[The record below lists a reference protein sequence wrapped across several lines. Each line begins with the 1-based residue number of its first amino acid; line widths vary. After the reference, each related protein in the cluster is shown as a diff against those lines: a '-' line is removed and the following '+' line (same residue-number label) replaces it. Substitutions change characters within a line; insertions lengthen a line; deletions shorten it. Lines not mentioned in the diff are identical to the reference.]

1 MDLRQDAIQ
10 QQKEHVAR
18 LENELGRV
26 RTVYNDGQALATELP
41 GLRDS
46 VTKQERTLKDSLR
59 HLEQASAKELGLV
72 GRSPCAAWLTATRDS
87 FNSCS
92 FAICTRIARI
102 RFKLNTG
109 FAWSRNDATP
119 LSVLNSRVCFGMRPT
134 TPAGMRVTSA
144 LQFAP
149 AAIEF
154 DSFEP
159 DTCYLAAFAVRN
171 TSDRILRYRL
181 VPPAQT
187 SPFQVLYQNQDLAR
201 TSNPTIKIPPGLSVK
216 YEITFEQRTGQ
227 TPPDGLSAMVHD
239 ALQIKGEDQSVIQVP
254 CIARRA
260 RPIVEVEPSLCD
272 LGLVVLGRRAA
283 VYVTLRNSGFRN
295 GQFVIEVLDASDQ
308 PVENALSVS
317 PLDGSLAPHESTKI
331 KVELVGKELGSF
343 RSILRVRI
351 REQLPE
357 EASVEFSRKREES
370 YQHEKLVDVCSKIV
384 EHNVELLMRNGLTP
398 VQSLFFGSLFA
409 GETKTIETVLRNNGP
424 QPLLFKTSLNFAG
437 SKANSG
443 STNASG
449 SAMTGEEDREVY
461 ERRKELQVSPTEG
474 RVDPFAETLVS
485 FKFQPRRIEYDA
497 LQEMEARRC
506 RESDDQSSNNNNKEE
521 GSMETLCPPPTLLS
535 AFVSIHCGDIQ
546 AQNLTFEV
554 SGKTFL
560 PKLELSPSGV
570 VVDFGDTY
578 SQDRVDMLV
587 SLKNVSGLPVSF
599 KIPKTAHFSTK
610 PSASRLNVLQSQ
622 SLIVSFTPT
631 QLGSFTSTLQLIINN
646 EILTMPIHVKGRAMA
661 VGERKNREIVGGIQA
676 LPQDFQPK
684 FKFLLPSEAKKTKGS
699 LNSKFNRMP
708 PYELAGLNGTAAMDE
723 YEFQGTNN
731 THLTYCV
738 KELAKRA
745 DHREGYNEY
754 LASCRVQ
761 REEKNRKRSALGLKQ
776 DIATTRRVSDDSKGV
791 DCDLGMEPQSSV
803 MPRDLRLP
811 SELKRQSDP
820 LWLSEA
826 TGSNAGMKTKTFFDE
841 NKLIKK
847 KFKPYPATQA
857 EIADCSKTLD
867 FDQLEQ
873 VMAGPKTLNF
883 GRLSVNGVGRKSLGV
898 QNNLPQHVLVTL
910 QLHDESGLSELAAK
924 TSLNSQV
931 IPPRSMAGFDLVFMS
946 PTEQFFQKQLTF
958 TINGIHTRQVT
969 IVAEVAPIMV
979 ELAPHDL
986 KFEFMSVD
994 LSASMCLDVTLVN
1007 TSDSTAPFRWNL
1019 LKPPAIIGPRT
1030 DSAKSTASTIEKAVN
1045 STTVSAGS
1053 GNKPAFEILPASG
1066 ALEPAS
1072 TFTCQVMFTP
1082 LGVSTA
1088 PASGASPLYQV
1099 IAAPGRPGGSLVIN
1113 DFQLDITGGRPV
1125 PFRCQALVFESKV
1138 AVKDKK
1144 IDFGTISVGM
1154 TKEMKLTLT
1163 NPSDAGFYSGGN
1175 VIYYASI
1182 ESSSPSSP
1190 SSAVEISLSS
1200 TVGKIASQES
1210 VDVMVKLV
1218 PHQPISL
1225 DGNVAVS
1232 IQIRGGRALRIP
1244 IHALVLIPDVHLSPT
1259 GVIGFGNITIGV
1271 SVPRVV
1277 SLENHSTIPACLVLD
1292 LSAMPSDEFAL
1303 VIPPKLLAH
1312 LDDASSIFVPIMDSS
1327 DQASRVERPPRL
1339 TSSASTRDIEPDS
1352 LCSKWNIFVPANTT
1366 VSFHLMF
1373 TPVRPGEHSC
1383 VLPIQFVGVTNGK
1396 GVARP
1401 ESITAMVTATAIL
1414 PRLLFSSAVL
1424 DFHRCVI
1431 TREGIRKVPYT
1442 KQLSL
1447 TNNDTAP
1454 MKWQVDT
1461 TQLRQP
1467 QLTITQTK
1475 RMAATTSAS
1484 TVIFHLAPEK
1494 GELAP
1499 GEEVKIRVSFLPID
1513 AAAYVHDEIPLLV
1526 DDLFYINL
1534 SVRGEG
1540 IHPHLSFS
1548 ENRLVLPTVPLGI
1561 TSVAR
1566 FFVQST
1572 GYDHLELTYRLPL
1585 DLSKAPIS
1593 LHFPKGKILSMA
1605 CPKLP
1610 VEVRF
1615 TSKKSVGFNARIE
1628 FFDTEGN
1635 AFYLSIAG
1643 CSENCVLTNYSFLQM
1658 HGVDVDTTQ
1667 ETGKSADEA
1676 AFCFYSHV
1684 SNRFPIYLLSA
1695 KQAAA
1700 EMTKQNSIQPSP
1712 GVTDSVH
1719 SLPAANGFV
1728 EIDAFALNTD
1738 DTIAPVGVAGANLA
1752 SQPFC
1757 NREIQFVMQY
1767 LNTQFLRTPVVR
1779 FPEDFSDS
1787 FGKPV
1792 YELLDMLCLKRSNGG
1807 LPTMASPASSSSAG
1821 NKSNKSGGSNQNSA
1835 SPTKKDLLS
1844 MYTTQYN
1851 ELIKFLKSYGAMLHD
1866 VCPEHLL
1873 TQALYIR
1880 ACEDPRTDPSLLSSP
1895 ALVSMTFLQRRHALE
1910 KEWHSIS
1917 AAAWMKI
1924 LYQVLKCFLLYRITS
1939 KTYYQNS
1946 AAAKAEERIVRAC
1959 QGSNVYSEAEMVLLQ
1974 WICDNVRPQVLQ
1986 SAHNAV
1992 PADDG
1997 TTTTVGTIP
2006 DSYLLHV
2013 QQDLQDSRFLFHLL
2027 MAHIPTLS
2035 TEMTDYNCF
2044 AIERHLVAT
2053 RQQRST
2059 AQLQHNARV
2068 LLQTLATFGVDFGID
2083 PATFLVRMNA
2093 REMVLLLVHLHQI
2106 LPQFIPKA
2114 TIEFKGTLGQV
2125 MEKSI
2130 ELKNPSSKV
2139 LQYQVFLDDTDAGT
2153 GNMDA
2158 SMSSAFSIESNQIIL
2173 EPGKTI
2179 AFVVTFRPRFS
2190 RKVTARLVFQSVR
2203 DNQGSS
2209 LGSSSGATMVFLLE
2223 SNIISRKPV
2232 RIIQIETNTYERKLE
2247 EIVIENQFP
2256 ANASYRLTMTQ
2267 QLIPATGSGLLLQGT
2282 AASPST
2288 DTILGA
2294 LGAKNLDRRTSN
2306 VRKDMKDASNQPSDG
2321 SKKLLQQPQ
2330 PTQQQLQQTGK
2341 PRDGATD
2348 FTWCLVSQ
2356 QPFFLPEFG
2365 ATNSTSSSS
2374 TSGKENMSNSN
2385 NGVVN
2390 IRNQSSSIVKLEFLP
2405 LVAGNYKCQ
2414 LLFLDEKIGEFM
2426 YEIHAVAHLPLSLE
2440 TLEFECESSMLP
2452 GSANRFHFLRE
2463 LVVPAKNPLLTRALV
2478 SLVERSNGFFKTKLK
2493 EGLKKCED
2501 SHHKSF
2507 QVEFNSPFFASIHP
2521 ELIVSAAASAMK
2533 SSGGSKNGLLSSANG
2548 DGPSLTART
2557 DSSGSDLAVTT
2568 MSLSTSSK
2576 MGASKGSQARLGP
2589 VRTLN
2594 TATPSPNAV
2603 VIDFQPKGAGLYS
2616 CKLLLRSHHTV
2627 CGSCDLRVYELVA
2640 KVREPNVKTLLEFA
2654 APARHSIVQEIPLA
2668 NPSDSAW
2675 VLRASYGHNSAI
2687 PSMFS
2692 GPSSLQVPAKK
2703 TASYPLTFTPKW
2715 ISQEKTSFVLVNP
2728 ATQQQF
2734 EFELSGIG
2742 EDPLAQDHV
2751 VLSCQAR
2758 TSILHEFDVMSFK
2771 TDPPGVQ
2778 NFKVESDLRDVV
2790 GAPNVTVPHANS
2802 TGKYPLTF
2810 SPLVSGTY
2818 FGSITFTN
2826 LQTNEYIWYTI
2837 EANVSPPEPESTLEM
2852 RAVVRSAIAVE
2863 ISLTNPLDHAVTFT
2877 IELKGD
2883 GLLGPETFTLEA
2895 FASGVYELA
2904 FSPLLVTMRATSDGK
2919 MIITQDEG
2927 AILFANDE
2935 IGQFWY
2941 RLLLSA
2947 EPAPAQ
2953 ELADMCC
2960 AVGDVCAQPILLQ
2973 NPSEKELFLQYAI
2986 TNMRNF
2992 SIKGN
2997 PQESPVGSSNSK
3009 GKSVSSKAQ
3018 QHSQHVIHLLPFGQS
3033 TAIVEYTPSSLSDFE
3048 STKVVFFEPNAVSD
3062 WEFVLKGR
3070 GKPPSVMKPILVA
3083 AKVNEAVSTLFTFKN
3098 PFADTLRVDIK
3109 LVLKSDVAAGR
3120 VRGKSASGDNV
3131 FAILLKKNQVQLESF
3146 GHLQVPISFMPQYV
3160 CDAQAE
3166 IIINGHEEY
3175 GELEWRYPIH
3185 GVAEAPLHPK
3195 SFIFA
3200 CQARE
3205 TMEKKISCELLAV
3218 PPDLRLENETFTVEW
3233 EILPERFGSLATSVA
3248 MERALTVTPL
3258 QPDSSRGQIVL
3269 PYQVRFDPLRP
3280 YRGSIYMIIKKQSG
3294 GQWRFEVVLEVSDPS
3309 IDDLLSIESSLHQ
3322 TSSITFQLR
3331 NQFRHVAPFSAE
3343 FSAGSSSSFTVYPP
3357 EGILPPYGSDAGQAF
3372 VVSFTPMGYG
3382 KMQAGQL
3389 IILTEEMQ
3397 WTFNVKGT
3405 YPDATSSSKG
3415 SNSMSSSA
3423 SRSRLGITTDAAT
3436 GNKTSPSAQRRK
3448 DGRPKKR

>member
-1 MDLRQDAIQ
+1 
-10 QQKEHVAR
+10 
-18 LENELGRV
+18 
-26 RTVYNDGQALATELP
+26 
-41 GLRDS
+41 
-46 VTKQERTLKDSLR
+46 
-59 HLEQASAKELGLV
+59 
-72 GRSPCAAWLTATRDS
+72 
-87 FNSCS
+87 
-92 FAICTRIARI
+92 
-102 RFKLNTG
+102 
-109 FAWSRNDATP
+109 
-119 LSVLNSRVCFGMRPT
+119 MRPT
-134 TPAGMRVTSA
+134 TPAGMRVASA
-144 LQFAP
+144 LQAVP

-154 DSFEP
+154 DAFEP
-159 DTCYLAAFAVRN
+159 DTCYVAAFSVRN

-181 VPPAQT
+181 VPPPHA
-187 SPFQVLYQNQDLAR
+187 SPFQVLFQGQDLAR
-201 TSNPTIKIPPGLSVK
+201 TSNPTVKIPPGLSVK
-216 YEITFEQRTGQ
+216 YEITFEQRAAAGQ
-227 TPPDGLSAMVHD
+227 TLDALSAMVHD

-260 RPIVEVEPSLCD
+260 RPVVDVEPSLCD
-272 LGLVVLGRRAA
+272 LGLVVLARRAA
-283 VYVTLRNSGFRN
+283 AYVTLRNSGSRPGHFA
-295 GQFVIEVLDASDQ
+295 VEVLDASDQ
-308 PVENALSVS
+308 PIENMLTVS
-317 PLDGSLAPHESTKI
+317 PLDGALGPNESTKI

-351 REQLPE
+351 REQPPDENEPE
-357 EASVEFSRKREES
+357 HLGRKRAET
-370 YQHEKLVDVCSKIV
+370 YQHEKLVDVCGKIV
-384 EHNVELLMRNGLTP
+384 EHNVELLVRNGLTP
-398 VQSLFFGSLFA
+398 VQTLFFGSLFA

-424 QPLLFKTSLNFAG
+424 QPLQFKTSLNFAG
-437 SKANSG
+437 SSKAGNSG
-443 STNASG
+443 SANG
-449 SAMTGEEDREVY
+449 GGGGAMSGEEDRETY

-474 RVDPFAETLVS
+474 RVEPFAEALVS
-485 FKFQPRRIEYDA
+485 FTYQPRRIDYEA
-497 LQEMEARRC
+497 LLEMEARRR
-506 RESDDQSSNNNNKEE
+506 RESDDHSNNNDDR
-521 GSMETLCPPPTLLS
+521 GDGTMEAACPPPTLLS
-535 AFVSIHCGDIQ
+535 AFVSIHCGDVQ
-546 AQNLTFEV
+546 AHNLTFEV

-560 PKLELSPSGV
+560 PKLELSSSG

-587 SLKNVSGLPVSF
+587 SLKNVSGLPISF
-599 KIPKTAHFSTK
+599 RIPKTAHFSTR

-622 SLIVSFTPT
+622 SLVVSFTPT
-631 QLGSFTSTLQLIINN
+631 QLGSFSNTLQLIINK

-661 VGERKNREIVGGIQA
+661 VGERKSREIVGGIQA

-684 FKFLLPSEAKKTKGS
+684 FKFLLPTEAKKTKGN
-699 LNSKFNRMP
+699 LNSKFYRMP

-754 LASCRVQ
+754 IASCRAQ
-761 REEKNRKRSALGLKQ
+761 REEKSRKRSALGLKQ
-776 DIATTRRVSDDSKGV
+776 DISTARRVVDDSKGV
-791 DCDLGMEPQSSV
+791 DCDLGMEPQSDV
-803 MPRDLRLP
+803 APRDLRLP
-811 SELKRQSDP
+811 PELKCHSDP

-826 TGSNAGMKTKTFFDE
+826 TDRGSGMKTKAFFDE

-847 KFKPYPATQA
+847 KFKPHPATQA
-857 EIADCSKTLD
+857 EMADCTKTLD

-873 VMAGPKTLNF
+873 VASGPKTLNF
-883 GRLSVNGVGRKSLGV
+883 GKLSVNGVGRKSLGV
-898 QNNLPQHVLVTL
+898 QNNLSQHVLVTL
-910 QLHDESGLSELAAK
+910 QLHEGSELDELAAK
-924 TSLNSQV
+924 TSLLSQV
-931 IPPRSMAGFDLVFMS
+931 VPPRSMAGFDLVFTS

-958 TINGIHTRQVT
+958 TINGVHTRQVT
-969 IVAEVAPIMV
+969 IVAEVAPIIV
-979 ELAPHDL
+979 ALTPPEL
-986 KFEFMSVD
+986 KFEFGSAD
-994 LSASMCLDVTLVN
+994 LRPSMCLDVTLVN
-1007 TSDSTAPFRWNL
+1007 TSDSSAPFHWTM
-1019 LKPPAIIGPRT
+1019 LKPPANAVPRV
-1030 DSAKSTASTIEKAVN
+1030 DSAKSTVTNAEKATTSAATAN
-1045 STTVSAGS
+1045 SSAGS
-1053 GNKPAFEILPASG
+1053 SNKPVFEILPASG
-1066 ALEPAS
+1066 TLEPAS
-1072 TFTCQVMFTP
+1072 TFVCQVVFTP
-1082 LGVSTA
+1082 LGLSA
-1088 PASGASPLYQV
+1088 PGTSPLYQV
-1099 IAAPGRPGGSLVIN
+1099 VGAPGRPGGSLIIN

-1125 PFRCQALVFESKV
+1125 PLHCQALVFESKV
-1138 AVKDKK
+1138 TVKEKK
-1144 IDFGTISVGM
+1144 LDFGTVSVGM
-1154 TKEMKLTLT
+1154 SKEIKVTLT
-1163 NPSDAGFYSGGN
+1163 NAGDASVFSGGN
-1175 VIYYASI
+1175 VVFYASV
-1182 ESSSPSSP
+1182 EASSPTSP
-1190 SSAVEISLSS
+1190 SSAVEILLST
-1200 TVGKIASQES
+1200 TVGRIAPQES
-1210 VDVMVKLV
+1210 VDIMVKLV

-1225 DGNVAVS
+1225 DGNVVVNV
-1232 IQIRGGRALRIP
+1232 QIRGGRAIRIP
-1244 IHALVLIPDVHLSPT
+1244 VHALVLIPDVHLSPT

-1277 SLENHSTIPACLVLD
+1277 ALENHSTIPACLVLD

-1312 LDDASSIFVPIMDSS
+1312 LDDASSIFVPIMDSTEQTRRTTGES
-1327 DQASRVERPPRL
+1327 PAGLATTP
-1339 TSSASTRDIEPDS
+1339 SSRDIEPDS

-1366 VSFHLMF
+1366 VSFHLTF
-1373 TPVRPGEHSC
+1373 TPTKPGEHTC
-1383 VLPIQFVGVTNGK
+1383 VLPLQFVGVANGK

-1442 KQLSL
+1442 KQLVL
-1447 TNNDTAP
+1447 TNNDSAS

-1513 AAAYVHDEIPLLV
+1513 AAEYVHDEIPLLV

-1548 ENRLVLPTVPLGI
+1548 ENRLILPTVPLGL
-1561 TSVAR
+1561 TSVAK
-1566 FFVQST
+1566 FFIQST

-1615 TSKKSVGFNARIE
+1615 MSKKSVGFNARIE

-1635 AFYLSIAG
+1635 AFYLAIAG
-1643 CSENCVLTNYSFLQM
+1643 CSENCLLTNYSFLQM
-1658 HGVDVDTTQ
+1658 HGIDDKTT
-1667 ETGKSADEA
+1667 DEA
-1676 AFCFYSHV
+1676 DFKFYSHV
-1684 SNRFPIYLLSA
+1684 SNRFPIYLLSS
-1695 KQAAA
+1695 KQADA
-1700 EMTKQNSIQPSP
+1700 EIIKHNTTQPTA
-1712 GVTDSVH
+1712 GATDSVH
-1719 SLPAANGFV
+1719 SVNGFV
-1728 EIDAFALNTD
+1728 EIESSATNCEDMRTPISA
-1738 DTIAPVGVAGANLA
+1738 AGSSSLT
-1752 SQPFC
+1752 SSPFSS
-1757 NREIQFVMQY
+1757 REIHFVLQY

-1779 FPEDFSDS
+1779 FPEDFSDA

-1792 YELLDMLCLKRSNGG
+1792 YELLDMLCLKKPNGG
-1807 LPTMASPASSSSAG
+1807 LPTMATATTASSSTSGSKSKLG
-1821 NKSNKSGGSNQNSA
+1821 NGSNHNNSS
-1835 SPTKKDLLS
+1835 SPTKKDMLS
-1844 MYTTQYN
+1844 MYVSQYT

-1866 VCPEHLL
+1866 VYPEHLL
-1873 TQALYIR
+1873 TQALYVR
-1880 ACEDPRTDPSLLSSP
+1880 ACEDPRVDPSLLSSP
-1895 ALVSMTFLQRRHALE
+1895 ALTSMKFLQRRHVLE
-1910 KEWHSIS
+1910 KEWHAIS
-1917 AAAWMKI
+1917 ASAWMKV

-1939 KTYYQNS
+1939 KTYYQNATAA
-1946 AAAKAEERIVRAC
+1946 AAAKAEERITRAC
-1959 QGSNVYSEAEMVLLQ
+1959 QGSNIYSEAEMVLLQ
-1974 WICDNVRPQVLQ
+1974 WICDNVRPQIHQ
-1986 SAHNAV
+1986 SAHSLLSME
-1992 PADDG
+1992 DG
-1997 TTTTVGTIP
+1997 TTLMAGTIP
-2006 DSYLLHV
+2006 DSYLLHLKR
-2013 QQDLQDSRFLFHLL
+2013 DLQDSRFLFHLL
-2027 MAHIPTLS
+2027 MAHIPTLT
-2035 TEMTDYNCF
+2035 TEMSDYNCF
-2044 AIERHLVAT
+2044 EIERQALAMRQPLKAT
-2053 RQQRST
+2053 
-2059 AQLQHNARV
+2059 QLQYNARI

-2083 PATFLVRMNA
+2083 PETFLMQMNA

-2139 LQYQVFLDDTDAGT
+2139 LQYQVFLDDTDAGS
-2153 GNMDA
+2153 GNMDT
-2158 SMSSAFSIESNQIIL
+2158 SMSSAFSIETNQVIL

-2190 RKVTARLVFQSVR
+2190 RKATARLVFQSVR
-2203 DNQGSS
+2203 DNQSSS

-2232 RIIQIETNTYERKLE
+2232 RIIQIETNTYERKIE
-2247 EIVIENQFP
+2247 DIVIENQFP
-2256 ANASYRLTMTQ
+2256 ANANYRLTMTQ
-2267 QLIPATGSGLLLQGT
+2267 QLVPAMGSGSLLPMTLPT
-2282 AASPST
+2282 ETNP
-2288 DTILGA
+2288 GA
-2294 LGAKNLDRRTSN
+2294 PGAKTLDRRNSKLKKDGRDTSN
-2306 VRKDMKDASNQPSDG
+2306 PSSDIGNG
-2321 SKKLLQQPQ
+2321 SRKLLQQQQQ
-2330 PTQQQLQQTGK
+2330 PTQPPQQQIVK
-2341 PRDGATD
+2341 PRDGAAD

-2365 ATNSTSSSS
+2365 ATNSTSSSN
-2374 TSGKENMSNSN
+2374 TGGGKEAVSNSG

-2390 IRNQSSSIVKLEFLP
+2390 IRSQSSNIVKLEFLP

-2414 LLFLDEKIGEFM
+2414 LLFLDERIGEFM
-2426 YEIHAVAHLPLSLE
+2426 YEIHAVAHLPPSLE
-2440 TLEFECESSMLP
+2440 TLEFECESSALP
-2452 GSANRFHFLRE
+2452 GAAGSASNRFHFLRE

-2478 SLVERSNGFFKTKLK
+2478 SLVERSSGLFKTKLK

-2501 SHHKSF
+2501 THHKSF
-2507 QVEFNSPFFASIHP
+2507 QVEFNSPFFASVHP
-2521 ELIVSAAASAMK
+2521 ELIVSATASAMK
-2533 SSGGSKNGLLSSANG
+2533 STGSKNGLLGSSSG
-2548 DGPSLTART
+2548 EGSSLTART
-2557 DSSGSDLAVTT
+2557 DSSGSDLAA
-2568 MSLSTSSK
+2568 TSSSSSTTSK
-2576 MGASKGSQARLGP
+2576 LGASKGGQARLGP

-2594 TATPSPNAV
+2594 TAAPTLNAV

-2616 CKLLLRSHHTV
+2616 CKLLLRSHHTI

-2640 KVREPNVKTLLEFA
+2640 KVKEPNVKTLLEFA
-2654 APARHSIVQEIPLA
+2654 APARHSIIQEIPLA
-2668 NPSDSAW
+2668 NPSDSTW
-2675 VLRASYGHNSAI
+2675 VLKASFGTNGSGV

-2692 GPSSLQVPAKK
+2692 GPNSLQVPAKK

-2715 ISQEKTSFVLVNP
+2715 ISHEKTSFVLVNP
-2728 ATQQQF
+2728 TTQQQF

-2742 EDPLAQDHV
+2742 EDPLAQDHI

-2758 TSILHEFDVMSFK
+2758 TSILHEFDVVSFK

-2778 NFKVESDLRDVV
+2778 NYKVESDLRDVV
-2790 GAPNVTVPHANS
+2790 GAPNVTVPQTNS
-2802 TGKYPLTF
+2802 VAKYPLTF

-2852 RAVVRSAIAVE
+2852 QAVVRSAIAVE
-2863 ISLTNPLDHAVTFT
+2863 ISLTNPLDHVVTFT

-2883 GLLGPETFTLEA
+2883 GLLGPATFTLEA

-2904 FSPLLVTMRATSDGK
+2904 FSPLLVTMRATSDGETA
-2919 MIITQDEG
+2919 ITQEEG

-2953 ELADMCC
+2953 ELVDMCC

-2973 NPSEKELFLQYAI
+2973 NPSERELFLQYTI
-2986 TNMRNF
+2986 TNTRNF
-2992 SIKGN
+2992 SIKGS
-2997 PQESPVGSSNSK
+2997 PQETSSSNSRV
-3009 GKSVSSKAQ
+3009 KSVSTKAQ
-3018 QHSQHVIHLLPFGQS
+3018 HQSQHVIHLSPFGQS

-3062 WEFVLKGR
+3062 WEFTVKGR

-3109 LVLKSDVAAGR
+3109 LVLKSDEPVGR
-3120 VRGKSASGDNV
+3120 KSASGDNV
-3131 FAILLKKNQVQLESF
+3131 FAILLKKNHVQLESF

-3160 CDAQAE
+3160 CEAQAE

-3195 SFIFA
+3195 SFVFA
-3200 CQARE
+3200 CQARDS
-3205 TMEKKISCELLAV
+3205 MEKKISCELLAV
-3218 PPDLRLENETFTVEW
+3218 PPDLRMENETFTVEW
-3233 EILPERFGSLATSVA
+3233 EISPERFGSLATSLA

-3258 QPDSSRGQIVL
+3258 QPDSARGQIVML
-3269 PYQVRFDPLRP
+3269 PYQIRFDPLRP

-3294 GQWRFEVVLEVSDPS
+3294 GQWRFEVVLEVGDPP

-3331 NQFRHVAPFSAE
+3331 NQFRHMAPFTAE
-3343 FSAGSSSSFTVYPP
+3343 FSAGSSSAFTVYPP
-3357 EGILPPYGSDAGQAF
+3357 EGMLPPYGSDAGQAF

-3415 SNSMSSSA
+3415 SNSLSSSA
-3423 SRSRLGITTDAAT
+3423 SRNRLGITTDSSSLSGPAD
-3436 GNKTSPSAQRRK
+3436 QRRK
-3448 DGRPKKR
+3448 DVRARKK